1 MAVYIPSVTQHLSTL
16 NFLHVI
22 YGKVGLYRHTP
33 IIFMGGGG
41 LNLRQ
46 YIICV

>member
-1 MAVYIPSVTQHLSTL
+1 MAVYIPSVTQHLRTL

-22 YGKVGLYRHTP
+22 YGKVGRHRHTP
-33 IIFMGGGG
+33 IIFYRGG

-46 YIICV
+46 YILYV